1 MPTIIQQLLSP
12 ELFLLLPLASLAG
25 LIDSAVGGGGLIQLP
40 GIFSIYPNQVP
51 TILHG
56 TNKLASFSGTSVA
69 TWRYARHVP
78 LRWHMLFGAVVM
90 ALIFSYLG
98 AKTIPYLPKE
108 YLRPIMLVLM
118 ILMVIYTFRKKDMGH
133 THEPKFAK
141 QHEIF
146 AGLVLGATIGFYDGF
161 FGPGTG
167 SLLAFAFV
175 KWFGFDF
182 LSATAHSKVVNLATN
197 FAALTFFVPHGYLL
211 WGIGLAM
218 GAANITGALVGTHI
232 VTRHGAPLIRKIL
245 IVVLSITITKFAYD
259 TLAPYI
265 H

>member
-12 ELFLLLPLASLAG
+12 ELFLLLPLAFLAG

-161 FGPGTG
+161 LAGHRITFGICICQMVWLRFPKCDRTFKSCELGHQFCRIDFFCTTRI
-167 SLLAFAFV
+167 FAV
-175 KWFGFDF
+175 GHWFGNGRGKHYRRFGRHTYCHAPW
-182 LSATAHSKVVNLATN
+182 STADSQNSDRG
-197 FAALTFFVPHGYLL
+197 F
-211 WGIGLAM
+211 
-218 GAANITGALVGTHI
+218 
-232 VTRHGAPLIRKIL
+232 
-245 IVVLSITITKFAYD
+245 
-259 TLAPYI
+259 I
-265 H
+265 HHHH

>member
-1 MPTIIQQLLSP
+1 
-12 ELFLLLPLASLAG
+12 
-25 LIDSAVGGGGLIQLP
+25 
-40 GIFSIYPNQVP
+40 
-51 TILHG
+51 
-56 TNKLASFSGTSVA
+56 
-69 TWRYARHVP
+69 
-78 LRWHMLFGAVVM
+78 MLFGAVVM